1 MPICPYFG
9 IGQVTLLWQRAI
21 NDPEF
26 KRVFCLVHAE
36 RLSYQVSDEALRSLN
51 ELSQGRRGW
60 LDLCNYMYMH
70 SIMLIDLCT
79 VGYRLV
85 IICSN
90 EEEEKSHIISKLHT
104 HRRPFAQIC
113 DTDQCQSY
121 LKDHFTGK
129 VESLSYS
136 PSQMQ
141 LVTAP
146 DVDYEKY
153 TVHIILSLYLV
164 YAVICKNFV
173 VKNFLSLGKKSKI
186 FYAKNFT
193 SNTIYGKCMVCID
206 MNENIVILKFLTQKS
221 CKRN

>member
-1 MPICPYFG
+1 MVGRIY
-9 IGQVTLLWQRAI
+9 AI
-21 NDPEF
+21 ALCTCIVILP
-26 KRVFCLVHAE
+26 
-36 RLSYQVSDEALRSLN
+36 LS
-51 ELSQGRRGW
+51 
-60 LDLCNYMYMH
+60 
-70 SIMLIDLCT
+70 T

-153 TVHIILSLYLV
+153 AVHIILSLYYYLV
-164 YAVICKNFV
+164 YTVICKDSLLKFFCLLA
-173 VKNFLSLGKKSKI
+173 KSRNFLREK
-186 FYAKNFT
+186 FY
-193 SNTIYGKCMVCID
+193 
-206 MNENIVILKFLTQKS
+206 
-221 CKRN
+221 